1 MSNPQR
7 VKTGAGVLA
16 QRVLIPGTEAESA
29 LQDALVSNTFN
40 LVEYVGIFTWY
51 TYLNGV
57 VERMMGGDFF
67 F

>member
-1 MSNPQR
+1 MLGRERKYSAGSVGTRTMSNPQR

-40 LVEYVGIFTWY
+40 
-51 TYLNGV
+51 
-57 VERMMGGDFF
+57 
-67 F
+67 